1 MRGFETNLGERTASN
16 TQINFQ
22 SSKHGA
28 PAGSTHLRAFLK
40 RQSGGANRIQHTD
53 HRHYTQSLR
62 EGGRAKFLPIQ
73 HAVGLWWAFHRR
85 ASARANLWL
94 CNFALADGK
103 TARASLGAI
112 GPWSPVDQLAVLAAG
127 LRVAILTLRGL
138 TARLTAALWL
148 RVNGAI
154 ASHHTAIAIS
164 GADSSL

>member
-1 MRGFETNLGERTASN
+1 M
-16 TQINFQ
+16 
-22 SSKHGA
+22 
-28 PAGSTHLRAFLK
+28 HLLE
-40 RQSGGANRIQHTD
+40 
-53 HRHYTQSLR
+53 SLT
-62 EGGRAKFLPIQ
+62 
-73 HAVGLWWAFHRR
+73 HAVGLWWAFLRW

-112 GPWSPVDQLAVLAAG
+112 GPWSPVDQLAVFAAG

-164 GADSSL
+164 GAGAPAAPVSNLAIDWAVFN

>member
-1 MRGFETNLGERTASN
+1 MEPCCN
-16 TQINFQ
+16 
-22 SSKHGA
+22 
-28 PAGSTHLRAFLK
+28 
-40 RQSGGANRIQHTD
+40 
-53 HRHYTQSLR
+53 
-62 EGGRAKFLPIQ
+62 
-73 HAVGLWWAFHRR
+73 
-85 ASARANLWL
+85 ASARISHTCRWPLVGIPQVGKCSRQPL
-94 CNFALADGK
+94 ALQLRFADGK

-164 GADSSL
+164 GAGAPAAPVSNLAIDWAILQ